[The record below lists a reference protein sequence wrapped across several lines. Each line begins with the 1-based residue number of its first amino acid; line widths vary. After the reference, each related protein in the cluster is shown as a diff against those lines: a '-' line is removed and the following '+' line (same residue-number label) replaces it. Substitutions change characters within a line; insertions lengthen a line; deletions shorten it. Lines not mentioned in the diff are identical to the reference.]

1 MTTHI
6 ILTGTIIDEE
16 SFCSAHEVCNICNTT
31 MDKLRAIINEGV
43 VEPRGTS
50 PNSWRFNSSDISKI
64 YTTVRLQRDL
74 QINLAGCALALELLE
89 EIEKLRHLT
98 R

>member
-16 SFCSAHEVCNICNTT
+16 SFCTAHEVCNICNTT
-31 MDKLRAIINEGV
+31 IDKLRAMVNEGV
-43 VEPRGTS
+43 VEPRGMS
-50 PNSWRFNSSDISKI
+50 PEIWRFNSTDISKI
-64 YTTVRLQRDL
+64 RITVRLQRDL

-89 EIEKLRHLT
+89 EIEELRHLT